1 MKNPTTGIG
10 IALSIFALASVAMAQ
25 NSGRSG
31 ATVLSTDSAI
41 TGNGAPSG
49 AHYDLNIIGVD
60 NPKKPPMVGN
70 DGHTI
75 FVALGSWKS
84 QTTVETD
91 IWLTPGPFQV
101 CDANGF
107 DPAFKCDGT
116 QIGRGLNG
124 AVFQLPCDT
133 AVPTDYGC
141 VTGDGAP
148 ASASYQVWGR
158 ALGQP
163 KGGAVITT
171 CAYDL
176 VTGLPVCSTENTLDV
191 FSRGKG
197 KSTFQDVT
205 SQLTTLQDVCF
216 DVVDP
221 VTGDVSQVCGDVSLF
236 NPVLEDYFWKYQNTG
251 LRLAQIRF
259 YLNQ

>member
-1 MKNPTTGIG
+1 
-10 IALSIFALASVAMAQ
+10 
-25 NSGRSG
+25 
-31 ATVLSTDSAI
+31 
-41 TGNGAPSG
+41 
-49 AHYDLNIIGVD
+49 
-60 NPKKPPMVGN
+60 
-70 DGHTI
+70 
-75 FVALGSWKS
+75 
-84 QTTVETD
+84 
-91 IWLTPGPFQV
+91 
-101 CDANGF
+101 
-107 DPAFKCDGT
+107 
-116 QIGRGLNG
+116 
-124 AVFQLPCDT
+124 
-133 AVPTDYGC
+133 

>member
-1 MKNPTTGIG
+1 M
-10 IALSIFALASVAMAQ
+10 FALASVAFAQ
-25 NSGRSG
+25 GSGRSG
-31 ATVLSTDSAI
+31 ATVIAADSAI

-49 AHYDLNIIGVD
+49 AHYNLNIIGVD

-75 FVALGSWKS
+75 FVALGSWKN

-91 IWLTPGPFQV
+91 IWLTPGEFQV

-133 AVPTDYGC
+133 AIPTDYGC
-141 VTGDGAP
+141 QDGTL
-148 ASASYQVWGR
+148 SASYSVWGR
-158 ALGQP
+158 ALGSGA
-163 KGGAVITT
+163 GGKAVITT
-171 CAYDL
+171 CAYDDL
-176 VTGLPVCSTENTLDV
+176 GVLICSSENTLDV
-191 FSRGKG
+191 FSRGHG
-197 KSTFQDVT
+197 KQIFQDVT
-205 SQLTTLQDVCF
+205 SQLTTLQNVCF
-216 DVVDP
+216 DLGGVV
-221 VTGDVSQVCGDVSLF
+221 TCGDVSLF
-236 NPVLEDYFWKYQNTG
+236 NNALQDYFWQYQNTG

>member
-10 IALSIFALASVAMAQ
+10 IALSIFALASAAFA
-25 NSGRSG
+25 GDAARSG
-31 ATVLSTDSAI
+31 ATVIGPDSAI

-49 AHYDLNIIGVD
+49 PHYDLNIIGVD

-75 FVALGSWKS
+75 FVALGDWKN

-107 DPAFKCDGT
+107 DPAYKCDGT

-133 AVPTDYGC
+133 AIPTDFGC
-141 VTGDGAP
+141 QDGT
-148 ASASYQVWGR
+148 ASASYTVWGR

-163 KGGAVITT
+163 NGKAVITT
-171 CAYDL
+171 CAYDI

-216 DVVDP
+216 DVVNPD
-221 VTGDVSQVCGDVSLF
+221 GSVSTICGDVSLF
-236 NPVLEDYFWKYQNTG
+236 NSVLQDYFWKYQNTG

-259 YLNQ
+259 YLNP